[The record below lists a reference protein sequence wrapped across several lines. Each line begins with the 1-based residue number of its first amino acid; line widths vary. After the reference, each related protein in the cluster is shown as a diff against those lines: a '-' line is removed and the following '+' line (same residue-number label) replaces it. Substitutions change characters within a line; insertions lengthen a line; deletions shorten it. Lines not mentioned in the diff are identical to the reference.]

1 MSFRDCIQSAIDSG
15 RLSAKKG
22 DEAFAAYDEAF
33 ARARLEHPEAI
44 ADTTAAATTLM
55 EITTLKA
62 AKRHERMNIMQ
73 RSHEIYTR
81 LMGSKDPAREL
92 QEIIVDLEMAQ
103 QTVRSIAMANLDRLM
118 EKHRPKLAGLSI
130 NRDLDDV
137 IDAAYGGG
145 TPEGKAHAEAILE
158 TWRTLSQWA
167 NMYGANIKENP
178 NARLP
183 QTQEAVKVRAHQ
195 EDEFVD
201 DHLRHA
207 DWDIMEFQGKTIPAD
222 RREEILR
229 HTYQGIISDGF
240 DRPETAQLAAPGL
253 ATRLNRDRFI
263 YYKNAES
270 YRLMQEKYGAGNL
283 YEQTINMVESL
294 AKDIALL
301 KVFGPAADSA
311 REFTKRTALKR
322 AADLNLAQ
330 PTNKRT
336 LVDNMKKQV
345 ALFDDEIAIHS
356 WHVVS
361 ADGNLPVQIF
371 GAVRSIAVS
380 AKLGASFI
388 PNLTGDIA
396 NAVAMKKVIGMPE
409 ISVFGSY
416 SKEFFSRK
424 RTKMEAAQ
432 LGVIMESAISLAQ
445 GRARYF
451 GALDGPTSVRRYT
464 DITYRMGLANHHT
477 QVIRNAQ
484 GKQLMGLWANR
495 AGDEFED
502 LEFAPFLIERGITKQ
517 DWDAFRAT
525 PLTDIRGAKFLVPRQ
540 MFLTGDKMVAQ
551 KFSDALQLFIR
562 TQVPDV
568 SLRARRA
575 MGEFVDPN
583 SASGQAVRTLGSLFS
598 FPVTIWYNQ
607 LRRIHNEPN
616 IRDKL
621 KFGARYVTAM
631 TFAGLAIIQMR
642 AITNGQNLHDATDA
656 DTWGKALIAGG
667 GFGIV
672 GDLLLNSINMSN
684 SARPY
689 SNPTMDFLDK
699 ARQLTIGNAWDT
711 LFADE
716 PPTGDEVATDAVR
729 LIDAA
734 TPDLW
739 YARLLFN
746 RAITDDF
753 MQTIDPAGWDRRQDY
768 LREQHE
774 EGSWWTPGEA
784 PQMPDWST
792 AIGGGTATDE

>member
-1 MSFRDCIQSAIDSG
+1 MSFRDCIQSALAAG
-15 RLSAKKG
+15 RLSAKKA

-33 ARARLEHPEAI
+33 ERARLDEPEGV
-44 ADTTAAATTLM
+44 ADTLAAKAVLE

-62 AKRHERMNIMQ
+62 AKRHERMATMQ

-81 LMGSKDPAREL
+81 LMGSKDPAEEL
-92 QEIIVDLEMAQ
+92 QNIVTDLEMAQ

-118 EKHRPKLAGLSI
+118 TKYGPRLAGLRV
-130 NRDLDDV
+130 NTDQEDV
-137 IDAAYGGG
+137 VFAAYGNKAS
-145 TPEGKAHAEAILE
+145 PEAKAHADSILE

-167 NMYGANIKENP
+167 NMYGANIVENP

-183 QTQEAVKVRAHQ
+183 QTQEAVKVRAYT

-201 DHLRHA
+201 DHLRNA
-207 DWDIMEFQGKTIPAD
+207 DWEIMWFQGKAIPVD
-222 RREEILR
+222 KREEILR
-229 HTYQGIISDGF
+229 HTFQGIVSDGF
-240 DRPETAQLAAPGL
+240 DRPEIAQMQAPGL

-263 YYKNAES
+263 YYKDAES
-270 YRLMQEKYGAGNL
+270 YIAMQRKYGAGTL

-301 KVFGPAADSA
+301 KVFGPAADSM

-322 AADLNLAQ
+322 AADLNLAR
-330 PTNKRT
+330 PTDKRT
-336 LVDNMKKQV
+336 LVDKMKRQV
-345 ALFDDEIAIHS
+345 ELFDDEVKIHS

-361 ADGNLPVQIF
+361 ADGNLLVQSF
-371 GAVRSIAVS
+371 GAVRNVAVS
-380 AKLGASFI
+380 ALLGSSFI
-388 PNLTGDIA
+388 PNLAGDLA
-396 NAVAMKKVIGMPE
+396 NAAAMRHVMNMPE
-409 ISVFGSY
+409 VSVFRSY

-432 LGVIMESAISLAQ
+432 LGVVMESMISLAQ

-451 GALDGPTSVRRYT
+451 GALDGPTSVRRFT
-464 DITYRMGLANHHT
+464 DVFYRLGLANHHT
-477 QVIRNAQ
+477 QMIRNAQ
-484 GKQLMGLWANR
+484 GKQLMGLWANH
-495 AGDEFED
+495 ADEAFDD
-502 LEFAPFLIERGITKQ
+502 LAFAPFLIERGITKE

-540 MFLTGDKMVAQ
+540 MFLQGDKVVAQ

-562 TQVPDV
+562 TQVPDA
-568 SLRARRA
+568 SLRSRRA

-583 SASGQAVRTLGSLFS
+583 SAAGQSIRTLGSLFA

-607 LRRIHNEPN
+607 LHRIHNAPN

-621 KFGARYVTAM
+621 VFGARYVTAM
-631 TFAGLAIIQMR
+631 TLAGLGIIQARAII
-642 AITNGQNLHDATDA
+642 TGQEFHDVTDA

-689 SNPTMDFLDK
+689 SNPTMEFLDR
-699 ARQLTIGNAWDT
+699 ARQLTVGNAWKAA
-711 LFADE
+711 FGDE
-716 PPTGDEVATDAVR
+716 PPTRNDVAADAAR

-734 TPDLW
+734 VPDLW
-739 YARLLFN
+739 YAKLLFN
-746 RAITDDF
+746 RAIKDDL
-753 MQTIDPAGWDRRQDY
+753 MQTLDPSGWQRRQRY
-768 LREQHE
+768 LREHE
-774 EGSWWTPGEA
+774 EGSWWAPGGEPQA
-784 PQMPDWST
+784 PNLAT
-792 AIGGGTATDE
+792 AIGDE